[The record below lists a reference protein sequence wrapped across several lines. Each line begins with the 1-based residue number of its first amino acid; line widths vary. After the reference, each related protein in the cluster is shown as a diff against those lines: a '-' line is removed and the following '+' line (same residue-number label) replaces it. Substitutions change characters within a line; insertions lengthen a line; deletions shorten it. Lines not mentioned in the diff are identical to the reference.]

1 MKALYFSKSPFV
13 YLHSKS
19 PSNSSIAGTITVDQL
34 TVQLSKEVVMRVREQ
49 ISTFPTDYSKSVSQ
63 VYQDVVKLSICIEH
77 DLRVAP
83 HV

>member
-1 MKALYFSKSPFV
+1 
-13 YLHSKS
+13 
-19 PSNSSIAGTITVDQL
+19 
-34 TVQLSKEVVMRVREQ
+34 MRVREQ

-63 VYQDVVKLSICIEH
+63 VYQDVVKFSICIEH